1 MTLLTF
7 LTTLTRGRLSPSK
20 TFYCQNC
27 ALVNNIG
34 KEKKNLKNML
44 NILYAQHHRE
54 NRFMQYIMS
63 STDYYGPEQPVASLC
78 WLRSHS
84 QFEY

>member
-1 MTLLTF
+1 
-7 LTTLTRGRLSPSK
+7 
-20 TFYCQNC
+20 
-27 ALVNNIG
+27 
-34 KEKKNLKNML
+34 ML

-63 STDYYGPEQPVASLC
+63 SMDYYGPEQPVASLC